1 MTQPCGRGAA
11 LGSSVDRKTFTCY
24 QTCYTTLPP
33 SSPALRPSFDTRT
46 QFGYRTTPEIM
57 AFLKKTLEL
66 RESLSAA
73 AHLIH
78 GSSEG
83 RFTITYC
90 PGGLTREEVEGGEA
104 EGG

>member
-1 MTQPCGRGAA
+1 
-11 LGSSVDRKTFTCY
+11 
-24 QTCYTTLPP
+24 
-33 SSPALRPSFDTRT
+33 
-46 QFGYRTTPEIM
+46 M

-90 PGGLTREEVEGGEA
+90 PGGLTREEVEGGQA